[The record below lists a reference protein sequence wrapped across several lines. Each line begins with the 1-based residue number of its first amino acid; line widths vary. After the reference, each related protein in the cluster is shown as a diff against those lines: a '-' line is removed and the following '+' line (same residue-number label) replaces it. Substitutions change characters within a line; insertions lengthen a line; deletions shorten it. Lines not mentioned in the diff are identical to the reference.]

1 MAAATISL
9 FMFFLNIF
17 SLATSQTT
25 QSTINLGSQLLPTQ
39 EHTSWL
45 SSSGRFAF
53 GFYKQGDGFAVGIW
67 LNQIPE
73 KTVVWTAK
81 RDDKPVSS
89 DTTLLLTKE
98 GWLVLRDKRGQ
109 DTPITN
115 SSSSATYASML
126 NTGNFVLYNAVSE
139 IVWQSFNNPTDTILA
154 NMTLSSRNQLF
165 SSASETNHSRGRFRL
180 KNQDDGNLVLYPV
193 DTTDIA
199 ENSYWAS
206 GIFDQGYRPT
216 LALDEDG
223 HMYLFREDGKIVRN
237 FTDGRTSRNQTVFYR
252 ATIDFDGIFRL
263 YSHSVERN
271 GSYSMEIRWS
281 AIDDECVVKGICG
294 FNSYCSLEDNRT
306 GCLCLPG
313 FDFIDPPQRFRGCE
327 RNFTEQSCGGR
338 TDNLTYVMQT
348 MENMVLEDDPYSI
361 SQVGNMDDCGKAC
374 LYDCTCHASLLR
386 NGRCSKL
393 KLPLRYGKTGTD
405 NSTMIF
411 IKVGDGTLESPNGTF
426 PTRSEMRSK
435 KMIRMDILAVS
446 IALVTFSAIA
456 ILISCLLIYRYHR
469 RSKMKSQKED
479 FGLME
484 EITLRSFSYDELK
497 KATGNF
503 KEELGNGAFGTV
515 YKGVLS
521 NGQKAIAVKTLTK
534 MVREGEKEFQREMKA
549 IGRTHHRNLIQL
561 LGFCSEGSNR
571 LLVYEYM
578 KNGSLADLLFK
589 DQRGPTWNERLR
601 IALDVARGILYLH
614 EDCEPHIIHCDIK
627 PENIL
632 MDDLWTAKISDF
644 GLAKLLMPNQTRTF
658 TGPRGTRGY
667 VAPEWHRNVPIT
679 VKADVY
685 SFGIVLLEIVCCR
698 RNLDVEAPE
707 SEIILC
713 EWVYGIFVTGQLGKL
728 MVGEDVEKALVD
740 RMVKVGLW
748 CIQNEPSLRP
758 SMKNVILMLEGNTD
772 IPIPPSNSF

>member
-115 SSSSATYASML
+115 SSSSATSASML

-237 FTDGRTSRNQTVFYR
+237 FTDGWTSRNQTVFYR

-411 IKVGDGTLESPNGTF
+411 IKVGDGTLESPNRTF
-426 PTRSEMRSK
+426 PTGSEMRSK

-446 IALVTFSAIA
+446 IALVTFSVIA

-601 IALDVARGILYLH
+601 IAVLVVLR
-614 EDCEPHIIHCDIK
+614 
-627 PENIL
+627 
-632 MDDLWTAKISDF
+632 ISAVH
-644 GLAKLLMPNQTRTF
+644 G
-658 TGPRGTRGY
+658 
-667 VAPEWHRNVPIT
+667 
-679 VKADVY
+679 
-685 SFGIVLLEIVCCR
+685 
-698 RNLDVEAPE
+698 
-707 SEIILC
+707 
-713 EWVYGIFVTGQLGKL
+713 
-728 MVGEDVEKALVD
+728 
-740 RMVKVGLW
+740 
-748 CIQNEPSLRP
+748 
-758 SMKNVILMLEGNTD
+758 
-772 IPIPPSNSF
+772 